1 MTAAVYRMAYYSS
14 SMVLTVYLS
23 SALSLLTIIPGC
35 VAPNVIQS
43 PEGQDVLLP
52 CPHQNL
58 DVYLIQWRRVRDG
71 GDLKHLAE
79 INPQGGRSAVSARYN
94 ITANLDL
101 AITSIANNDSGT
113 YQCEVSYK
121 GTSSRPRINNTVLN
135 VYEHEVRNVQLGEN
149 VILQCSIPK
158 PNVEV
163 KSIYWARQRD
173 QQHLVHWTP
182 QQLDST
188 YNMAEEYNLALRDF
202 SSLDVGVYWCNVT
215 SSENITYIAHKVI
228 VTTTD
233 VDTLQVQLGK
243 EAVLPCRNPILDFQV
258 ASVRWYRQRNRGSV
272 TEPVAHW
279 TSGQCN
285 TTERFNFTSK
295 FGLAIQHF
303 SFVDTGIYWC
313 SISLM
318 TPALVSVSHEFIVA
332 AYEASDKTIKARVG
346 ESVRLACPVS
356 RASRTHGEANWTR
369 YSYDML
375 QATLITT
382 VPRYSVRGD
391 FLTIENAS
399 PNDDGVFVCQRPQT
413 ERAAGVVH
421 TIDFHTFEVQH
432 GWIDSGWIVSIFLG
446 IICLALVC
454 ALVVTNMPKTSS
466 CTAGCC
472 QFVDERPTED
482 EDNSDGRFPSVSN
495 GTTSG
500 GGHRHPDGQM
510 NGFQMDTIIGR
521 RTQSCQIFTDNGG
534 QTDVSNGTT
543 SGGGH
548 RHPDGQ
554 MNGFQMDTIIGRRT
568 QSCQI
573 FTDNGGQTDVS
584 NGTTSGGGHR
594 RPDGQTNGFL
604 MNSTI

>member
-228 VTTTD
+228 VTTT
-233 VDTLQVQLGK
+233 
-243 EAVLPCRNPILDFQV
+243 
-258 ASVRWYRQRNRGSV
+258 
-272 TEPVAHW
+272 
-279 TSGQCN
+279 
-285 TTERFNFTSK
+285 
-295 FGLAIQHF
+295 
-303 SFVDTGIYWC
+303 
-313 SISLM
+313 
-318 TPALVSVSHEFIVA
+318 
-332 AYEASDKTIKARVG
+332 EASDKTIKARVG

-421 TIDFHTFEVQH
+421 TIDFHTFAIPTSSPHIDGCGSDGMECEQEIAGRTNAFFTCRVDNIYPEVYPTWGEEKEYREKIMNSDGTFNTSCSVVVNGADTPTERRCYFFLASFNESTKMIIREVQH

>member
-1 MTAAVYRMAYYSS
+1 
-14 SMVLTVYLS
+14 
-23 SALSLLTIIPGC
+23 
-35 VAPNVIQS
+35 
-43 PEGQDVLLP
+43 
-52 CPHQNL
+52 
-58 DVYLIQWRRVRDG
+58 
-71 GDLKHLAE
+71 
-79 INPQGGRSAVSARYN
+79 
-94 ITANLDL
+94 
-101 AITSIANNDSGT
+101 
-113 YQCEVSYK
+113 
-121 GTSSRPRINNTVLN
+121 
-135 VYEHEVRNVQLGEN
+135 
-149 VILQCSIPK
+149 
-158 PNVEV
+158 
-163 KSIYWARQRD
+163 
-173 QQHLVHWTP
+173 
-182 QQLDST
+182 
-188 YNMAEEYNLALRDF
+188 MAEEYNLALRDF

-421 TIDFHTFEVQH
+421 TIDFHTFAIPTSSPHIDGCGSDGMECEQEIAGRTNAFFTCRVDNIYPEVYPTWGEEKEYREKIMNSDGTFNTSCSVVVNGADTPTERRCYFFLASFNESTKMIIREVQH